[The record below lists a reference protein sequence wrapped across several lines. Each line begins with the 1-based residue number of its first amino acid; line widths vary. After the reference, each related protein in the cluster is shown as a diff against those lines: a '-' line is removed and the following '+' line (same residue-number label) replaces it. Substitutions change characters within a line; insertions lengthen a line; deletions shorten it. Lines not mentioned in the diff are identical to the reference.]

1 MSTTVGLVKNVSHCL
16 GAINL
21 NTTSTL
27 QGLSK
32 DIGKLESF
40 ALLVFFGVFFVVL
53 AVAFNFIRKNIYHD
67 KNSLDVAFDAGGKVN
82 IGLTSTTIVSQ
93 WTWAATL
100 LQSST
105 VASKY
110 GISGPFWYAAGAAI
124 QILLFAMISVQLKIK
139 APGAKTFLQVI
150 KARFGSRTHKTFCV
164 FALMTNIIVTAMLM
178 LGGAAVLTSLIQD
191 ISVEYA
197 TVLIAAVIGAY
208 TLIGGLG
215 ATVYVSYFNTS
226 IIYIIMVIF
235 IMKIYNDPDSPD
247 NPLGTIDKVYTLLN
261 CTEGP
266 SENTGH
272 SYLTI
277 LSKPGLMFGLIN
289 IVGNFGTVFVDQSY
303 WQCSVAAKPKEG
315 VIGFLVG
322 GICWFAIPF
331 ALATTTGLA
340 YIALGTTQNGPLLT
354 ADEVDAGLVPP
365 AVAQRLLGRSGE
377 FLIIVMII
385 MAVTSTGSA
394 EVIAATSILVYDIYQ
409 LYLKPYRLVLD
420 SNSCLLCG
428 KARGRMANPRDKCT
442 CESMLYCYTCKED
455 DKQRENW
462 KRAIKPP
469 YSCGV
474 HGKYREYTDYLSTL
488 KNWCLLWSTISILP
502 LTIFLDLSGVS
513 LAWVYMFMGILI
525 GSAVVPIAL
534 SVSWDRLTGEA
545 MMAGSIS
552 GMVLAVIVWLSVAS
566 TYKGGLSLF
575 LENTGREMPLLCGN
589 VVAISSGGIITVVT
603 SFVQSWK
610 FGSLP
615 REEIWERCRDIDSPL
630 SPWTQLYEKDLNITG
645 AHHLDS
651 RPALSEVERTF
662 RSSKILAY
670 AGGIIGSI
678 LLIVVWPLSL
688 IPVGVMDRSDFHHWV
703 MLAIVWALGATIFMI
718 IYPLVTE
725 AWDIHQAF
733 KERAQVNPDMWTKP
747 PQQKG
752 SKPTNVGKGPKKYNS
767 QPTQQLPCVSK
778 EGEDSNDDRQCEEGY
793 TDPNMIDHITEARDS
808 TTKSVSLSHLNAPNH
823 I

>member
-1 MSTTVGLVKNVSHCL
+1 MFGLVRNVSSCL
-16 GAINL
+16 NIITS
-21 NTTSTL
+21 NTTSFSLT
-27 QGLSK
+27 K
-32 DIGKLESF
+32 DILKLESF
-40 ALLVFFGVFFVVL
+40 ALLVFFGGFFLVL
-53 AVAFNFIRKNIYHD
+53 ALSFNAIRKNIYQD

-82 IGLTSTTIVSQ
+82 IGLTSTTIISQ

-110 GISGPFWYAAGAAI
+110 GISGPFWYAAGATI

-150 KARFGSRTHKTFCV
+150 KARFDSRTHKTFCV
-164 FALMTNIIVTAMLM
+164 FALMTNVIVTAMLM

-235 IMKIYNDPDSPD
+235 IMKIYNDPDSED
-247 NPLGTIDKVYTLLN
+247 NPLGSIDRIYTLLN

-266 SENTGH
+266 SENSGN

-277 LSKPGLMFGLIN
+277 LSKPGLMFGMIN

-315 VIGFLVG
+315 VIGFLLG
-322 GICWFAIPF
+322 GFCWFAIPF

-354 ADEVDAGLVPP
+354 DDQVNAGLVPP

-377 FLIIVMII
+377 FLIIIMII

-394 EVIAATSILVYDIYQ
+394 EVIAVTSILVYDIYQ
-409 LYLKPYRLVLD
+409 LYLKPYRMVLD
-420 SNSCLLCG
+420 ANSCLLCG
-428 KARGRMANPRDKCT
+428 KARGRKSNPRDKCT
-442 CESMLYCYTCKED
+442 CESMLFCFTCKD
-455 DKQRENW
+455 DSKQRETW

-469 YSCGV
+469 YSCAV

-488 KNWCLLWSTISILP
+488 KNWCLLWSTIAILP
-502 LTIFLDLSGVS
+502 LTIFLDLTGVS

-534 SVSWDRLTGEA
+534 SVSWDRLTGEG

-552 GMVLAVIVWLSVAS
+552 GTILAIIVWLSVAS
-566 TYKGGLSLF
+566 SYDGGLGRF
-575 LENTGREMPLLCGN
+575 LENTGREVPLLCGN
-589 VVAISSGGIITVVT
+589 IVAIITGGVITVTT
-603 SFVQSWK
+603 SLVQSWK
-610 FGSLP
+610 NGSLP
-615 REEIWERCRDIDSPL
+615 REEIWEQTRDIDSPL
-630 SPWTQLYEKDLNITG
+630 SPWTQLYEKDLNIIG
-645 AHHLDS
+645 ANQLDN
-651 RPALSEVERTF
+651 RPALDVVENHF

-670 AGGIIGSI
+670 VGGIASTII
-678 LLIVVWPLSL
+678 LIVVWPSIL
-688 IPVGVMDRSDFHHWV
+688 ISVDVMDRTDFHHWV
-703 MLAIVWALGATIFMI
+703 MLAIVWALGATIFII
-718 IYPLVTE
+718 IYPLLTE

-733 KERAQVNPDMWTKP
+733 KEKRLINPAMWTKP
-747 PQQKG
+747 PPQVGGKPQHVGKMSASDTCKG
-752 SKPTNVGKGPKKYNS
+752 SSQKPGVKKRSDGDNN
-767 QPTQQLPCVSK
+767 
-778 EGEDSNDDRQCEEGY
+778 GRHGEEGF
-793 TDPNMIDHITEARDS
+793 TDPNMINHITEADTSTCKSFSLTQMQDS
-808 TTKSVSLSHLNAPNH
+808 NNH

>member
-1 MSTTVGLVKNVSHCL
+1 MSDCP
-16 GAINL
+16 
-21 NTTSTL
+21 
-27 QGLSK
+27 
-32 DIGKLESF
+32 
-40 ALLVFFGVFFVVL
+40 
-53 AVAFNFIRKNIYHD
+53 AFNASAARYQVTKGIPHGEAVGIL
-67 KNSLDVAFDAGGKVN
+67 NSLDVAFDAGGKVN
-82 IGLTSTTIVSQ
+82 IGLTSTTIISQ

-110 GISGPFWYAAGAAI
+110 GISGPFWYAAGATI

-150 KARFGSRTHKTFCV
+150 KARFDSRTHKTFCV
-164 FALMTNIIVTAMLM
+164 FALMTNVIVTAMLM

-235 IMKIYNDPDSPD
+235 IMKIYNDPDSED
-247 NPLGTIDKVYTLLN
+247 NPLGSIDKVYTLLN

-266 SENTGH
+266 IENSAS

-277 LSKPGLMFGLIN
+277 LSKPGLMFGMIN

-322 GICWFAIPF
+322 GVCWFAIPF

-354 ADEVDAGLVPP
+354 EDQVNAGLVPP

-377 FLIIVMII
+377 FLIIIMII

-394 EVIAATSILVYDIYQ
+394 EVIAVTSILVYDVYQ

-420 SNSCLLCG
+420 ANSCLLCG

-442 CESMLYCYTCKED
+442 CESMLFCLACKED
-455 DKQRENW
+455 NKQRESW

-469 YSCGV
+469 YSCAV

-488 KNWCLLWSTISILP
+488 KNWCLLWSTIAILP
-502 LTIFLDLSGVS
+502 LTIFLDLAGVS

-534 SVSWDRLTGEA
+534 SVSWDRLTGTG
-545 MMAGSIS
+545 MTVGSIS
-552 GMVLAVIVWLSVAS
+552 GTILAVIVWLTVAS
-566 TYKGGLSLF
+566 TYEGGLSRF
-575 LENTGREMPLLCGN
+575 LENTAC
-589 VVAISSGGIITVVT
+589 
-603 SFVQSWK
+603 F
-610 FGSLP
+610 
-615 REEIWERCRDIDSPL
+615 
-630 SPWTQLYEKDLNITG
+630 
-645 AHHLDS
+645 
-651 RPALSEVERTF
+651 
-662 RSSKILAY
+662 
-670 AGGIIGSI
+670 
-678 LLIVVWPLSL
+678 
-688 IPVGVMDRSDFHHWV
+688 SDVDNV
-703 MLAIVWALGATIFMI
+703 MLAIVWAMAATIFII
-718 IYPLVTE
+718 IYPVLTE
-725 AWDIHQAF
+725 AWDIYHAF
-733 KERAQVNPDMWTKP
+733 KEKRLINPDMWTKSP
-747 PQQKG
+747 PQGGGGRPQH
-752 SKPTNVGKGPKKYNS
+752 VGKLAKGEGHKVAPKKSYPNKADD
-767 QPTQQLPCVSK
+767 TNAH
-778 EGEDSNDDRQCEEGY
+778 EGF
-793 TDPNMIDHITEARDS
+793 TDPNMIDHITEADDTNCKAYSQTRINDS
-808 TTKSVSLSHLNAPNH
+808 TH

>member
-1 MSTTVGLVKNVSHCL
+1 MSICLSFNNSESRFGVNRGIPHEEAFGLIT
-16 GAINL
+16 G
-21 NTTSTL
+21 
-27 QGLSK
+27 
-32 DIGKLESF
+32 
-40 ALLVFFGVFFVVL
+40 FGVF
-53 AVAFNFIRKNIYHD
+53 AFCIGCFSSFIRRVVYHD
-67 KNSLDVAFDAGGKVN
+67 KNLLDVAFDAGGKVN
-82 IGLTSTTIVSQ
+82 VGLTSTTIVSQ

-110 GISGPFWYAAGAAI
+110 GISGPFWYAAGASI

-150 KARFGSRTHKTFCV
+150 KARFDSRTHKTFCV
-164 FALMTNIIVTAMLM
+164 FALMTNVIVTAMLM
-178 LGGAAVLTSLIQD
+178 LGGAAVLTSLIQN

-215 ATVYVSYFNTS
+215 ATVYVSYFNTA

-247 NPLGTIDKVYTLLN
+247 NPLGSIEKVYTLLN

-266 SENTGH
+266 SDNSGS

-315 VIGFLVG
+315 VIGFLLG

-340 YIALGTTQNGPLLT
+340 YIALGTTQNGPLLSV
-354 ADEVDAGLVPP
+354 DQVDAGLVPP

-377 FLIIVMII
+377 FLIIIMII

-394 EVIAATSILVYDIYQ
+394 EVIAVTSILVYDIYQ

-420 SNSCLLCG
+420 ANSCLLCG
-428 KARGRMANPRDKCT
+428 KARGRMSNPRDKCT
-442 CESMLYCYTCKED
+442 CESMLYCIACKED
-455 DKQRENW
+455 NKQRENW

-469 YSCGV
+469 YSCTV

-488 KNWCLLWSTISILP
+488 KNWCLLWSTIAILP
-502 LTIFLDLSGVS
+502 LTIFLDLTGVS

-525 GSAVVPIAL
+525 GSAVIPIAL

-545 MMAGSIS
+545 MIAGSIS
-552 GMVLAVIVWLSVAS
+552 GTILAVIVWLSVAS
-566 TYKGGLSLF
+566 TYEGGLGRF

-589 VVAISSGGIITVVT
+589 IVAIMSGGIITVVT

-610 FGSLP
+610 YGSIP
-615 REEIWERCRDIDSPL
+615 REEIWEKTRDIDSPL

-645 AHHLDS
+645 AHQLDN
-651 RPALSEVERTF
+651 RPALAEVERHF
-662 RSSKILAY
+662 RSSKIMAY
-670 AGGIIGSI
+670 VGGLLGSV
-678 LLIVVWPLSL
+678 LLVVVWPSVL
-688 IPVGVMDRSDFHHWV
+688 ISVDIMDQSDFHNWV
-703 MLAIVWALGATIFMI
+703 MLAIVWAVGATIFII
-718 IYPLVTE
+718 IYPLLTE
-725 AWDIHQAF
+725 AWDIHHAF
-733 KERAQVNPDMWTKP
+733 KERRQVSPDMWTKP
-747 PQQKG
+747 
-752 SKPTNVGKGPKKYNS
+752 SKQTPGKPKNVGKVPRPVNQNS
-767 QPTQQLPCVSK
+767 TSEKPSISK
-778 EGEDSNDDRQCEEGY
+778 ENEDGNDTGNIEEGY
-793 TDPNMIDHITEARDS
+793 TDPNLINNITETGEPIGKRFSQTQMNDS
-808 TTKSVSLSHLNAPNH
+808 NH